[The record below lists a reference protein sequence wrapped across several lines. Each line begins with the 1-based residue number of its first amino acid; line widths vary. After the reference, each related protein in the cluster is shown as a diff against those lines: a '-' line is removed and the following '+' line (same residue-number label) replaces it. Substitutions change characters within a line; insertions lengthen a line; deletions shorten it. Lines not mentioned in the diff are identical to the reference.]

1 MHKLFEP
8 SPELLET
15 LLHDMEQLSG
25 IEKVDDLHVWR
36 RDAEITL
43 AARIVIGDLK
53 FMEEAKTS
61 LKAFLANRYD
71 IHHSFLEFEKA
82 DSGGVSM
89 G

>member
-25 IEKVDDLHVWR
+25 IEKVNDLHVWR
-36 RDAEITL
+36 RDAEVTL
-43 AARIVIGDLK
+43 AARVVIADLK
-53 FMEEAKTS
+53 FMEEVKTS

-71 IHHSFLEFEKA
+71 LHHSYLEFEKA